1 MAANDS
7 ELIPPVSVATSDAI
21 AQDNESSGGRAR
33 IAALANGIRVLEFLS
48 RAQNARGVTELAED
62 TGLHKSTVSRI
73 LSTLELFSL
82 VEQDPETQRFSL
94 GVGIVTLAGPLLA
107 DMDVR
112 RVARPIL
119 RDLTEVTGESTALVM
134 WTGVDGVVVEHVSSP
149 KLVKHITPVGTRIFR
164 PHSASTRVLLAEQTD
179 MTVRRYFDG
188 GWGDP
193 DDVFGLL
200 RQVRAQ
206 GYAVNDGETS
216 PEEWSVAAPIRDY
229 DGLCVASL
237 LLSVPYSRVT
247 DAMRDDLPRRTVQA
261 ARRVSHRLGFPD

>member
-1 MAANDS
+1 MAPDDS
-7 ELIPPVSVATSDAI
+7 GLITPVSAATSDGTAPDSET
-21 AQDNESSGGRAR
+21 AGGRAR
-33 IAALANGIRVLEFLS
+33 IAALANGVRVLEFLS
-48 RAQNARGVTELAED
+48 RASNARGVTELAED

-112 RVARPIL
+112 KVARPIL

-179 MTVRRYFDG
+179 NIVQKYFDN
-188 GWGDP
+188 GWGVPEDI
-193 DDVFGLL
+193 FTLL
-200 RQVRAQ
+200 GEVREQ

-216 PEEWSVAAPIRDY
+216 PEEWSVAAPIKDY
-229 DGLCVASL
+229 DGACVAAL

-247 DAMRDDLPRRTVQA
+247 DAMRDDLPRRTAQA
-261 ARRVSHRLGFPD
+261 ARRISHRLGYPD